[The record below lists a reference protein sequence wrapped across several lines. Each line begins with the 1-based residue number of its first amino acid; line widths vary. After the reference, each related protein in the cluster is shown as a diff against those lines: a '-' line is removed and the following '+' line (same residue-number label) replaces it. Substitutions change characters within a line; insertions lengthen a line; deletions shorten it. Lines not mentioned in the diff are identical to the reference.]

1 MAIYPWVARH
11 EWHRVDL
18 AQFPNVRRWYD
29 AVGAR
34 PAVVKGMAVPAIS

>member
-18 AQFPNVRRWYD
+18 AQFANVKRWYD
-29 AVGAR
+29 KVGAR
-34 PAVVKGMAVPAIS
+34 PAVVKGMAVPAV